1 MDARKGSVSVVI
13 SQRFLVLCV
22 TFCTALIVSNIIAG
36 KLWSAPFGLTLTA
49 GAVLF
54 PVVYIIGDVL
64 PEVYG
69 LSTTRRVIWIGFASN
84 LFAVTFFYICLA
96 LPAPSFWQNQKA
108 FETVLGF
115 TPRLLLASVLA
126 YLVGTN
132 ANAWVMV
139 RMKEL
144 THDRWLWT
152 RTIGST
158 IVGEGLDSTIFMLV
172 AFVGVVPFSAL
183 PDLIVS
189 QWIFKT
195 MYEVLATP
203 ITYIVIGWYKRSEHD
218 QGRAAAPEKF

>member
-1 MDARKGSVSVVI
+1 MKY

-22 TFCTALIVSNIIAG
+22 IFCTALIVSNIIAG
-36 KLWSAPFGLTLTA
+36 KLWAAPFGLTLTA

-54 PVVYIIGDVL
+54 PIVYIIGDVM

-69 LSTTRRVIWIGFASN
+69 IEATRRVILLGFAAN

-96 LPAPSFWQNQKA
+96 LPSPAFWQNQSA

-115 TPRLLLASVLA
+115 TPRLLLASMLA
-126 YLVGTN
+126 YLAGTN

-139 RMKEL
+139 KMKAL
-144 THDRWLWT
+144 TRSRWLWT

-158 IVGEGLDSTIFMLV
+158 IIGESIDSVIFMLI
-172 AFVGVVPFSAL
+172 AFVGIVPLNAL
-183 PDLIVS
+183 PSLIIS
-189 QWIFKT
+189 QAVFKT

-203 ITYIVIGWYKRSEHD
+203 ITYLVIGWFKRSEMI
-218 QGRAAAPEKF
+218 A

>member
-1 MDARKGSVSVVI
+1 MKY

-22 TFCTALIVSNIIAG
+22 VFCTALIVSNIIAG
-36 KLWSAPFGLTLTA
+36 KLWAAPFGLTLTA

-54 PVVYIIGDVL
+54 PIVYIIGDVM

-69 LSTTRRVIWIGFASN
+69 LAATRRVIWLGFAAN
-84 LFAVTFFYICLA
+84 LFAVMFFYICLA
-96 LPAPSFWQNQKA
+96 LPAPAFWQNQAA

-139 RMKEL
+139 KMRIL
-144 THDRWLWT
+144 THDKWLWT

-172 AFVGVVPFSAL
+172 AFVGVVPLSAL
-183 PDLIVS
+183 PSLIVS
-189 QWIFKT
+189 QWLFKT

-203 ITYIVIGWYKRSEHD
+203 ITYLVIGWYKQAELSGGVSD
-218 QGRAAAPEKF
+218 